1 MLVRPHTTLTSTTC
15 HTHTRVS
22 YPNTPRSRALPF
34 QVKPTTIMLARA
46 SHSVGRRALSQVR
59 CASGGD
65 IFNPTD
71 EHVFLRQTVRKFAEE
86 VVLPQAL
93 VHDREGAS
101 PPNTCLRIH
110 DLRIPLAALA
120 ATQPTTHDP
129 SPFHITD
136 TFSPQHTCTLCPP
149 PPPPHPSGPVPSP
162 CFPNHREV

>member
-1 MLVRPHTTLTSTTC
+1 MSYSH
-15 HTHTRVS
+15 HRVS

-101 PPNTCLRIH
+101 FPKHMLTDTRLA
-110 DLRIPLAALA
+110 DTFGAALA

-129 SPFHITD
+129 SPFHATD